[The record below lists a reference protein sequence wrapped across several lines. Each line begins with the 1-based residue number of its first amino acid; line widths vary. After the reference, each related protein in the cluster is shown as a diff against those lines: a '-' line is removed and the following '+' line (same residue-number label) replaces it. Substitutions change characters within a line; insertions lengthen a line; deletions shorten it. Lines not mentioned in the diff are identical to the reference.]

1 MALYDEAYSA
11 LSGQFLKN
19 REELKKMKQ
28 FYDERESTSVFTD
41 KYKKNLDKEVMKE
54 FDFSKKQFDKLSEEA
69 KENFRRQYDGNYAD
83 AMEDTAGIIIK
94 DPRPSEPTQTLK
106 SIKEKGAIDISD
118 PTIADEFD
126 RFLRENDPE
135 GYKNLEQKIQLD
147 NFDPKDRKGSAKGGL
162 AGMLNI

>member
-1 MALYDEAYSA
+1 MKQMDLYDEAYSA

-19 REELKKMKQ
+19 SEQLKKMQQ
-28 FYDERESTSVFTD
+28 F
-41 KYKKNLDKEVMKE
+41 
-54 FDFSKKQFDKLSEEA
+54 
-69 KENFRRQYDGNYAD
+69 
-83 AMEDTAGIIIK
+83 
-94 DPRPSEPTQTLK
+94 SEPTETLK
-106 SIKEKGAIDISD
+106 SIKDKGAIDISD